1 MEEFG
6 LLGHSWDC
14 IPRDMGLDLE
24 AKSIYSYLR
33 VHTKSHVFN

>member
-14 IPRDMGLDLE
+14 MGLDLE